1 MFTILQIISQREK
14 KKKQEKITKNK
25 NELNAVYLEAMKR
38 IGGVTT
44 IHRRSI
50 SHVRPANG
58 DVKASKLYL
67 LIGFLII
74 TAW

>member
-1 MFTILQIISQREK
+1 MFKTLQIISQKEEK
-14 KKKQEKITKNK
+14 TRT

-38 IGGVTT
+38 IGGVIT

-50 SHVRPANG
+50 SHVRPASG

-67 LIGFLII
+67 LIGFWII